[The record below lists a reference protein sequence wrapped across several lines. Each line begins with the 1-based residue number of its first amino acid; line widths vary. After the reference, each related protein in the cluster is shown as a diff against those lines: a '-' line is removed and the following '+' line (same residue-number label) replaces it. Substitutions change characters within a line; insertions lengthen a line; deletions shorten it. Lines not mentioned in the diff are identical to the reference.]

1 MQAKLIIAAAIALLL
16 AAMSGYIL
24 LLKTQKR
31 AIVAENATLT
41 QAYKIAAQV
50 AIDNKATVDAQL
62 AEAKRLDGILSKRE
76 SERAKAVKRSQLL
89 SKALDDLKRGNQEA
103 RDWAD
108 VPVPDCVRQY
118 ITTGDSKDCDGEAVP
133 PVSADAGNP
142 APGGSVPDKRRP
154 ADHD

>member
-16 AAMSGYIL
+16 AAMGGYIL

-31 AIVAENATLT
+31 ALVAENATLT

-108 VPVPDCVRQY
+108 VPTPDGVREY
-118 ITTGDSKDCDGEAVP
+118 LAAGNRKNGSGEAVP
-133 PVSADAGNP
+133 PVSPDAGNA
-142 APGGSVPDKRRP
+142 APGGGVPDQRRP
-154 ADHD
+154 VDHN